1 MPSQCMEDKVMG
13 IVRWMRTQSTEAGAK
28 GGVFG
33 VSGGV
38 DSALV
43 LALAKRA
50 WGDHCMGLIMPCHSL
65 PEDAEDAIELLKH
78 FSVCY
83 EVADLTSAYDA
94 LLANLSVLG
103 EPSVLS
109 AANLKP
115 RLRSMTLYY
124 AAALRN
130 YLVVGSSNRDEIHI
144 GYFTKHGDSGV
155 DMLPLANLTKAEV
168 WEMSRYLGVP
178 DKIVDKIPSAG
189 LWRGQTD
196 EEEMGLLYKD
206 LDAYLMGNPVHPEV
220 RRKIEERHRRT
231 EHKRRM
237 PPIPDLN

>member
-1 MPSQCMEDKVMG
+1 MPSHSMQDKVANL
-13 IVRWMRTQSTEAGAK
+13 VRWMRTRTQEARAK

-43 LALAKRA
+43 LALSKKA
-50 WGDHCMGLIMPCHSL
+50 WGDDCLGLIMPCHSL
-65 PEDAEDAIELLKH
+65 PEDAEDAMMLLEH
-78 FSVCY
+78 FSVDY
-83 EVADLTSAYDA
+83 RVVDLTPSYDA
-94 LLANLSVLG
+94 LLASLSDME
-103 EPSVLS
+103 EPSVL
-109 AANLKP
+109 AMANLKP

-124 AAALRN
+124 VATLYN
-130 YLVVGSSNRDEIHI
+130 YLVVGSSNRAEIHV
-144 GYFTKHGDSGV
+144 GYFTKHGDSAV
-155 DMLPLANLTKAEV
+155 DMLPLANLTKAQV

-178 DKIVDKIPSAG
+178 DKIVEKTPSAG

-206 LDAYLMGNPVHPEV
+206 LDAYLSGNPVSPGV
-220 RRKIEERHRRT
+220 RNKIEEMHRRT

-237 PPIPDLN
+237 PYIPDLD